1 MFNRINILI
10 PVLGSRTWTGGF
22 TYQSNLI
29 EALRARMDTS
39 IFLIGYFDNPVS
51 DSQEKT
57 WFSAINNLYRRIEYK
72 LSMWLLGYD
81 IRLSRKVRLFAT
93 GQYNALFT
101 HNNYHLKIKANLLK
115 LYWIPDFQHLHL
127 SYLFTQQELEERS
140 RRYLDG
146 CRYADIVFLSSKNAQ
161 HDLESFAPQYL
172 SKSRIS
178 NFVANVPE
186 RLWTLDP
193 NSLCSKY
200 QLPEKFFYLPNQFW
214 KHKNHV
220 VVFEALKL
228 LQSEGIAPVIV
239 CTGNPT
245 DYRNP
250 DYFRQLKEKLVELG
264 IDGQVHIL
272 GLVDHDDVLLLI
284 RQCVALINPSLFEGW
299 STTVEECK
307 SIGKRTILSDIEVH
321 REQQPP
327 NSRYFPPHDAEA
339 LSIVLRE
346 VWEESPPGPD
356 PVMEQA
362 ARNDLR
368 KRMSNYAENFIQILK
383 SANNK
388 PEREH
393 QRF

>member
-1 MFNRINILI
+1 M
-10 PVLGSRTWTGGF
+10 
-22 TYQSNLI
+22 
-29 EALRARMDTS
+29 
-39 IFLIGYFDNPVS
+39 
-51 DSQEKT
+51 
-57 WFSAINNLYRRIEYK
+57 
-72 LSMWLLGYD
+72 
-81 IRLSRKVRLFAT
+81 
-93 GQYNALFT
+93 
-101 HNNYHLKIKANLLK
+101 
-115 LYWIPDFQHLHL
+115 
-127 SYLFTQQELEERS
+127 
-140 RRYLDG
+140 
-146 CRYADIVFLSSKNAQ
+146 
-161 HDLESFAPQYL
+161 
-172 SKSRIS
+172 
-178 NFVANVPE
+178 
-186 RLWTLDP
+186 
-193 NSLCSKY
+193 
-200 QLPEKFFYLPNQFW
+200 
-214 KHKNHV
+214 
-220 VVFEALKL
+220 
-228 LQSEGIAPVIV
+228 
-239 CTGNPT
+239 
-245 DYRNP
+245 
-250 DYFRQLKEKLVELG
+250 ELG